1 MLDGESLKAAVGKL
15 IVTQN
20 LPFLIVEAES
30 FIELLKLCNPSVEKL
45 LFKADTLTEHVM
57 KIYWEGKEKIKG
69 IFVKILYLSKISLTC
84 LLWIYPNCK
93 AILAITCHW
102 TDQQWEQRELLLD
115 VIEMREAH
123 TGVNIGV
130 EVVKTLAD
138 YGIREKLFC
147 ITADNGSV
155 NLCMAKEISKQI
167 PSFAHSQ
174 HLLGCTGHVFNLA
187 AKDGLK
193 ALDYEPEPLVATDLE
208 VDEFC
213 MLTESDGWEDEY
225 DEEEFAS
232 EEEVPIPKSVVDRVR
247 IIVKAVRCSP
257 QKRAKFEETVRVAL
271 PQLFVQPLATP
282 RVSQIEQQ
290 QISLPSRPASKRIAN
305 SRFFFLLSF

>member
-84 LLWIYPNCK
+84 LLWTYPNCK

-115 VIEMREAH
+115 VIEMRQVH
-123 TGVNIGV
+123 T
-130 EVVKTLAD
+130 E
-138 YGIREKLFC
+138 
-147 ITADNGSV
+147 
-155 NLCMAKEISKQI
+155 
-167 PSFAHSQ
+167 
-174 HLLGCTGHVFNLA
+174 
-187 AKDGLK
+187 
-193 ALDYEPEPLVATDLE
+193 
-208 VDEFC
+208 
-213 MLTESDGWEDEY
+213 
-225 DEEEFAS
+225 
-232 EEEVPIPKSVVDRVR
+232 
-247 IIVKAVRCSP
+247 
-257 QKRAKFEETVRVAL
+257 
-271 PQLFVQPLATP
+271 
-282 RVSQIEQQ
+282 
-290 QISLPSRPASKRIAN
+290 
-305 SRFFFLLSF
+305 